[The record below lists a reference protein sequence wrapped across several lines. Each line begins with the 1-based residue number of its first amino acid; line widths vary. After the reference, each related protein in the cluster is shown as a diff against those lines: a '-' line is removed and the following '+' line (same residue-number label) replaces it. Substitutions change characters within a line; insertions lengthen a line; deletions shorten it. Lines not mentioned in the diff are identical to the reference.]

1 MKKEIFNIIL
11 RRKNALYL
19 PKNPRNLMIYD
30 NIDVIITMMKN
41 IESLGY
47 TFSQDVIDRLQ
58 HYSSS
63 QINTFWNN
71 LIEQLQVMTGSDKI
85 YNPMYPNFPKEVME
99 KDDVELYLNAIVHY
113 LSEGTLIPNI
123 EKKDRFPLIENFN
136 LTVLTLYNDTEVH
149 EMFTNLMQSKTSL
162 SKQDYNDIEIYFK
175 EYTVAAVVPNEIPYK
190 ETMAEVTKYIL
201 HYCPNSEELLTHY
214 IHTATDVLR
223 ILTALSD
230 GDVSLSNNTK
240 YKSISRKYRRLF
252 LSILNNLDDKQR
264 IEDMYRY
271 KNKWLRIGE
280 ILHPSEKQN
289 KTRYTAVAY
298 DFMRL
303 RHDVKINTFNSRI
316 EENLKYGNISEVIR
330 LLKKRPTEFAR
341 RLSQLLNDSI
351 NPNQV
356 LKDFETIADQ
366 VSFSVLLNLQ
376 KYFMSYQKNRYKLRV
391 FFPKGQTSKI
401 YAIKNNKRR
410 LSEDLLA
417 DTIIVINKALFAQ
430 EKKITK
436 LYIDDNMERY
446 KIPTQQRNANS
457 AIKTYTKGTRI
468 SINSDMTTFRPF
480 IWWTNSKDRK
490 KVDIDLSAVFYD
502 KDWKTRGHCSW
513 TNLRPHGTN
522 TETFG
527 KYDVLAVH
535 SGDFID
541 GGSYN
546 GNGVSEF
553 IDMNFETL
561 KNNKIRYVVITV
573 QNYLNLPWKDIPCKF
588 GWMERTNDTGEIFEP
603 LTVKNLINI
612 TSETSTC
619 VPIIIDIIANEIVWV
634 DMSLVNKYIHVN
646 TIETVQNSLS
656 LIGQTLLDSEIPSM
670 VSALRFR
677 SEKITEHY
685 KADYIFTDT
694 PDKFQNLINTRLEYQ
709 KKNLNK
715 PISERKEVI
724 IPKIITPFD
733 LEFISKLL

>member
-1 MKKEIFNIIL
+1 MEKEIFNIVL

-19 PKNPRNLMIYD
+19 PKNTRKMMIYD
-30 NIDVIITMMKN
+30 NIDVIITIMKN

-63 QINTFWNN
+63 QINIFYNN
-71 LIEQLQVMTGSDKI
+71 LIKQLQIMTGSDKI

-99 KDDVELYLNAIVHY
+99 TDDARLYLNAMVHY
-113 LSEGTLIPNI
+113 LSEGTLIPDI
-123 EKKDRFPLIENFN
+123 EKKEKFPLIENFD
-136 LTVLTLYNDTEVH
+136 LITLTLYNDTEVH

-162 SKQDYNDIEIYFK
+162 SKQDYNDIEIYFE
-175 EYTVAAVVPNEIPYK
+175 EYTTSAIVPSEIPYK
-190 ETMAEVTKYIL
+190 ETMAEVTKCIL
-201 HYCPNSEELLTHY
+201 NYCPNSEELLTHY
-214 IHTATDVLR
+214 IRTATDVLR
-223 ILTALSD
+223 ILTALSN
-230 GDVSLSNNTK
+230 GDVSLSDNTK
-240 YKSISRKYRRLF
+240 YKSMPRKYRRLF
-252 LSILNNLDDKQR
+252 LSILNNLDDEQR

-271 KNKWLRIGE
+271 KNKWLRLGE

-289 KTRYTAVAY
+289 KMKYTAVAY

-303 RHDVKINTFNSRI
+303 RHNIKINTFNTQV
-316 EENLKYGNISEVIR
+316 EENLKYGNISEVVR

-356 LKDFETIADQ
+356 LKDFDTIANQ

-376 KYFMSYQKNRYKLRV
+376 KYFISYQKNRYKLRV

-417 DTIIVINKALFAQ
+417 ETIAVINKALFMQ
-430 EKKITK
+430 EKKITS
-436 LYIDDNMERY
+436 LYIDNNMGKY
-446 KIPTQQRNANS
+446 KIPTQQRSANS

-468 SINSDMTTFRPF
+468 SVNSDLTTFRPF
-480 IWWTNSKDRK
+480 IWWTNSKNGNT
-490 KVDIDLSAVFYD
+490 VDIDLSAGFYD
-502 KDWKTRGHCSW
+502 KDWKMIKDCSW
-513 TNLRPHGTN
+513 ANLRPYGTN
-522 TETFG
+522 METFG

-535 SGDFID
+535 SGDFVN
-541 GGSYN
+541 GGPYN

-561 KNNKIRYVVITV
+561 KNNNIRYVMITV

-588 GWMERTNDTGEIFEP
+588 GWMERNNDTGEIFEP
-603 LTVKNLINI
+603 LTVKNLVNI

-619 VPIIIDIIANEIVWV
+619 VPIIIDIITNEIIWV
-634 DMSLVNKYIHVN
+634 DMSIVNKYIHVN
-646 TIETVQNSLS
+646 TIENAQNSLT
-656 LIGQTLLDSEIPSM
+656 LIGQTLLNSEIPSM
-670 VSALRFR
+670 VSALHFR
-677 SEKITEHY
+677 AEEITEYY
-685 KADYIFTDT
+685 KADYIFTDN

-709 KKNLNK
+709 KKNLDK
-715 PISERKEVI
+715 PINERKEVI